1 MGTSAVL
8 LLLLA
13 APAADGEARISLDA
27 KDAPVVD
34 VVRLLADVAGFQLV
48 VDPGVSCRLTLKLNE
63 VRWRSVLDLSLR
75 SCGLAREEDGD
86 VIRVATAA
94 RLREE
99 SSARRQLAEARRAR
113 PEGRVATFRLS
124 YARAE
129 QMAPLLERQL
139 APEGKVTYDPRTNTL
154 IVVH

>member
-99 SSARRQLAEARRAR
+99 SSARRRLAEARRAR